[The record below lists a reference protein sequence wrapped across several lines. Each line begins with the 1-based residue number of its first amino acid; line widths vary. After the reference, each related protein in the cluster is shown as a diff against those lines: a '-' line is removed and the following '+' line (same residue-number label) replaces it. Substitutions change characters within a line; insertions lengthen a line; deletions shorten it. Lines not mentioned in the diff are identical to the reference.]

1 MNGTTASAAGSWR
14 ELLGRDYGG
23 ATTVLA
29 GGVAIYA
36 INEFITM
43 SLLPS
48 AVADIGGERLYSWV
62 TTVYLVSS
70 VVAAT
75 TVGPVLTRLG
85 PRRAY
90 LIALLGFS
98 IGSVLCTLAP
108 TMSLLLVGR
117 VVQGLAG
124 GLLAGLG
131 YAVISA
137 ALPDRLWTRA
147 SAVVSAMWGVGTFIG
162 PVTGGV
168 FAQFGL
174 WRGGFGTLAVFAAAM
189 CLMVPI

>member
-1 MNGTTASAAGSWR
+1 MHMTKTTASAAGSWR

-48 AVADIGGERLYSWV
+48 AVADIGGERLYAWV

-75 TVGPVLTRLG
+75 TVGPVLTRFG
-85 PRRAY
+85 PRWSH
-90 LIALLGFS
+90 LGALLSFS
-98 IGSVLCTLAP
+98 AGSALCTLAP
-108 TMSLLLVGR
+108 TMQLLLVGR

-147 SAVVSAMWGVGTFIG
+147 SAVVCRRCGGSAH
-162 PVTGGV
+162 
-168 FAQFGL
+168 
-174 WRGGFGTLAVFAAAM
+174 
-189 CLMVPI
+189 